1 MLKPLRKFNA
11 ERLLWRVY
19 WHGRSESAFNRLA
32 AFYLPWVKSL
42 AYAYSQRL
50 PDNVDWQDVMQDGLI
65 ALLDCIQR
73 FDKARGTTFKTF
85 ATRRVTGAFCDGLRN
100 VDWVPRLVRHRGE
113 TPVIMRQGKII
124 VTEAGR
130 EINELDGDFHDRNR
144 LEMSDEVRH
153 ALRGLNTHQRLILTL
168 YYIAGQTMREIGES
182 LGISESRVSQVM
194 TATKAFLRAREG
206 IPAEKSA

>member
-1 MLKPLRKFNA
+1 MAAASR
-11 ERLLWRVY
+11 
-19 WHGRSESAFNRLA
+19 RSTGS
-32 AFYLPWVKSL
+32 LPSTCRGVKSL
-42 AYAYSQRL
+42 AKAKAYKL
-50 PDNVDWQDVMQDGLI
+50 PDSIDSADLVQDGSI

-73 FDKARGTTFKTF
+73 YDKARGATFKTF

-153 ALRGLNTHQRLILTL
+153 ALRGLRKTERIILLL
-168 YYIAGQTMREIGES
+168 YYLDGKTMVQIGES
-182 LGISESRVSQVM
+182 LGLSESRVSQVV